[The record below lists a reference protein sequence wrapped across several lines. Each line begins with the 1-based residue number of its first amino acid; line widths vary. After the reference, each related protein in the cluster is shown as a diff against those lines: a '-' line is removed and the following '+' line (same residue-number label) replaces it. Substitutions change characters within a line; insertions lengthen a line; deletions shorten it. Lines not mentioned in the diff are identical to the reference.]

1 MSKFLSILLR
11 LPMWILV
18 LASCGA
24 AYYAV
29 YAQLIEGLTWAVPGI
44 YTAVIVLYILGLFL
58 KDKATDEENSS
69 IDVGSSI
76 YTNELA
82 EETEAVQTIVEANKQ

>member
-69 IDVGSSI
+69 IDVD
-76 YTNELA
+76 ELA
-82 EETEAVQTIVEANKQ
+82 EEVEATQTKAEAN